1 MLLRL
6 LRQVIRSRLVII
18 DKKIEM
24 GNEKNRG
31 KKSNSSKKKPEKKKK
46 NNIFTE
52 EVVKES
58 LQDVDVDEIPTNN
71 EIKLTDADK
80 ENTEVVEDCNEGACK
95 DGKAGLGW
103 TIGIALAA
111 SLGLAISVYLT
122 IHHYQIMS
130 GLPDYQSFCSISE
143 YIDCDMVN
151 TSSYSEF
158 RGLPVALFGAGIYA
172 CVVCL
177 IILSIFAGGTTL
189 KRYIS
194 AISILGLVSFCGSI
208 YFAIVSTFILHAI
221 CILCVGTYL
230 INLFIFLGGT
240 AAIRNVDNGRF
251 NPVRSV
257 VAMFRASRSGEG
269 VAIGN
274 ALGVFAIIMV
284 VIQGF
289 LSAIYL
295 DAKYLGFTESDIAS
309 FKEKYMAIKPQKI
322 DLADSPYWGTDD
334 PDLTI
339 VIFEDFL
346 CHFCKRSHVTA
357 FPIFKEY
364 KNRIKIVFKHL
375 PYDKACNRSL
385 QKTIHP
391 GACRS
396 AVAAACA
403 SIQGEFARFQ
413 EYFFSNQDVIKPDM
427 DIAKVA
433 SEIGGVDMDEF
444 KSCLDQGKGEWVIQ
458 KDFNEAMKL
467 TVRRTPAYF
476 FNGRKWEGALKPIFI
491 KRILEW
497 ELKLKE

>member
-1 MLLRL
+1 
-6 LRQVIRSRLVII
+6 
-18 DKKIEM
+18 M

-31 KKSNSSKKKPEKKKK
+31 KKSNSSKKRPEKKKE
-46 NNIFTE
+46 NSTFAE
-52 EVVKES
+52 ETVKES
-58 LQDVDVDEIPTNN
+58 PRDVEVSDIPANNDVKFADT
-71 EIKLTDADK
+71 DK
-80 ENTEVVEDCNEGACK
+80 ENTGTLEVNKCVNGKGD
-95 DGKAGLGW
+95 KAGLGW
-103 TIGIALAA
+103 TISIALTAA
-111 SLGLAISVYLT
+111 LGLAMSIYLT

-151 TSSYSEF
+151 TSTYSEF

-177 IILSIFAGGTTL
+177 IILSIFASGTTL
-189 KRYIS
+189 RRYIS
-194 AISILGLVSFCGSI
+194 AITILGFVSFCGSV

-240 AAIRNVDNGRF
+240 AAMRKFNNGCF

-257 VAMFRASRSGEG
+257 VAMFRAGRSGEG

-322 DLADSPYWGTDD
+322 DLADSPYWGTDK

-339 VIFEDFL
+339 VVFEDFL

-357 FPIFKEY
+357 FPIFKEF
-364 KNRIKIVFKHL
+364 KSRIKIVFKHL
-375 PYDKACNRSL
+375 PYDKACNRGL

-391 GACRS
+391 GACNS

-403 SIQGEFARFQ
+403 SLQGEFARFQ
-413 EYFFSNQDVIKPDM
+413 EHFFSNQEVITPDM
-427 DIAKVA
+427 DIVKVA
-433 SEIGGVDMDEF
+433 SEIGGVDMDKF
-444 KSCLDQGKGEWVIQ
+444 KSCLDQGKGEWIIQ
-458 KDFNEAMKL
+458 RDFNEAMKL

>member
-1 MLLRL
+1 
-6 LRQVIRSRLVII
+6 
-18 DKKIEM
+18 M

-31 KKSNSSKKKPEKKKK
+31 KKSNNSRGKVEKPKK
-46 NNIFTE
+46 NKAFTE

-58 LQDVDVDEIPTNN
+58 AQDIDANGMAVNN
-71 EIKLTDADK
+71 EIKLAHRDK
-80 ENTEVVEDCNEGACK
+80 ENAEAVEVCKEKTCKEGGVGA
-95 DGKAGLGW
+95 GW
-103 TIGIALAA
+103 TISIALSAA
-111 SLGLAISVYLT
+111 LGLAMSIYLT

-177 IILSIFAGGTTL
+177 IILSIFARGTTL

-194 AISILGLVSFCGSI
+194 AITILGFASFCGSI

-230 INLFIFLGGT
+230 INLFFFLGGT
-240 AAIRNVDNGRF
+240 AAIRKLDKGSF

-257 VAMFRASRSGEG
+257 TSMFMAGRSGEG
-269 VAIGN
+269 LAMGN
-274 ALGVFAIIMV
+274 ALGIFAIIMV

-289 LSAIYL
+289 LSVLYL
-295 DAKYLGFTESDIAS
+295 DAKYLGFSDSDIAS
-309 FKEKYMAIKPQKI
+309 FKEKYMAIKPQEI
-322 DLADSPYWGTDD
+322 DLSDSPYWGTDN

-339 VIFEDFL
+339 VVFEDFL
-346 CHFCKRSHVTA
+346 CHFCKRAHVTA

-375 PYDKACNRSL
+375 PYDKECNSAL

-391 GACRS
+391 GACKS

-413 EYFFSNQDVIKPDM
+413 EYFFSHQDVIKPDM

-433 SEIGGVDMDEF
+433 SEIGGVDMDKFEL
-444 KSCLDQGKGEWVIQ
+444 CLDQGKGEWVIRR
-458 KDFNEAMKL
+458 DFNEAMKL

-491 KRILEW
+491 KKILEW
-497 ELKLKE
+497 ELGT